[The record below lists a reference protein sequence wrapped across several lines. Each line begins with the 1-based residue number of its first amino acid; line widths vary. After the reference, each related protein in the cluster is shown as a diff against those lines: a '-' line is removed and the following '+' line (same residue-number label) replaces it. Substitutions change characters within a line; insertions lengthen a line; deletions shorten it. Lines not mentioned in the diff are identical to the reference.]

1 MYLKNLELEGFKS
14 FADSTNL
21 EFKNGFTA
29 IVGPNGCGKSNVS
42 DAIRWAIGE
51 QRSKTLRSTRITDL
65 IFNGS
70 GSRKPVNRAEISITL
85 SNVPAGIRIA
95 GVPNIAEDVK
105 VTRCYHRSGE
115 SEFYINQIPCRLKD
129 ITDFLLD
136 AGISPKVLTIIEQGH
151 IQDIITSKPEERRIM
166 IEEAAGILKFKSRKN
181 DAVRKLDSS
190 RQNLERVADIVQ
202 ELHRQVESLKR
213 QAAKA
218 ERYKNF
224 KAEIKE
230 LSLQLFAVKIKRF
243 QEQLKTIEQELEEQ
257 TQKKIEW
264 STRYA
269 TFENQ
274 LLKLNIEIE
283 ESLNRLNSMREDI
296 HKLTA
301 QISNNEQT
309 IAFKNEQQAE
319 AREDIETAGG
329 EITRMEEEV
338 EGLLQ
343 QTDNQ
348 QRKLSDTSKEIN
360 DQEKNLEQLKDIS
373 EQKRNA
379 LQAIQDRVQVG
390 ERKVFEL
397 YQQTAG
403 SNNKLTEL
411 KTKCQGIDLHKQNLA
426 KEKEGILTSIQ
437 NNQATLQ
444 ERERTHQ
451 SSISELQQ
459 LKEQQEKLK
468 QKVLECSNQAQ
479 EQADAHGERKE
490 AYFNKASLLNSL
502 EKLRTQFE
510 GFNEGIKSLMSQQ
523 NGERI
528 PGIREVLVDVLQT
541 PAEYE
546 TAIETA
552 LGDKLQSVIV
562 NSYSDSMEAIGFLK
576 NSESG
581 RGLFVPLNPK
591 STPSAPLQLNGT
603 QGIVG
608 KALNFIKCGED
619 YRPVIE
625 LLLGNVVIVQDMD
638 VAMHLHQ
645 NPEFQGTV
653 VTLNGD
659 MIESNGFITGGSA
672 KNESSRLLARNRE
685 IDSLSESVKELKV
698 KLEESRVKIESDKY
712 ALVELETSLKKTNEE
727 VHQKELDNN
736 NSLRDLEQLRQEVLR
751 LDDHASNLDTE
762 SMSLTQQLQGLENE
776 KGSLSVQLL
785 EMEQKSRGEEES
797 LEKERIELEES
808 RKTLERNLMEISGL
822 KVLVTSLIGRRENTL
837 TEIKRLT
844 LQQKNLQQQI
854 ENREKDMVS
863 NQNRIIEIDNDV
875 SVLEG
880 NVLKQ
885 TKEKDALNNRAVKE
899 EENLRENEDLQ
910 KQTDQNIRELSRK
923 LQEITEI
930 LSQIEIKRSEIK
942 LQNAHIEERAYEDF
956 NATREELSAA
966 HDEKIV
972 ENEIEESVKDLKEK
986 LARLGEVNLAA
997 LSEFEKTNER
1007 YTFLKEQQDDLAESI
1022 ELLHS
1027 TIEKINCT
1035 TRERFL
1041 DTFNKVNENFK
1052 EVFARLFQGGK
1063 ANLTLMDESN
1073 PLDSGIEITAN
1084 PIGKS
1089 MQNLSLLSGGEKSMA
1104 AIALVFAVFK
1114 VRPSPFC
1121 LLDEVDAPLD
1131 EANVVRF
1138 QEMLK
1143 EMAVNTQ
1150 FIIITHNQKTMT
1162 FANALYG
1169 ITMEEKGVS
1178 KAVSVNFN

>member
-29 IVGPNGCGKSNVS
+29 IVGPNGCGKSNIS

-70 GSRKPVNRAEISITL
+70 ASRKPVNRAEISITL
-85 SNVPAGIRIA
+85 ANVPAGIRIA
-95 GVPNIAEDVK
+95 GVPNMAEEVK

-151 IQDIITSKPEERRIM
+151 IQDIITSKPEERRIL

-181 DAVRKLDSS
+181 DAIRKLDSS

-230 LSLQLFAVKIKRF
+230 LSLKLFAVKIRRF
-243 QEQLKTIEQELEEQ
+243 KTQLETVEKELAEQ
-257 TQKKIEW
+257 TQKKTEW
-264 STRYA
+264 SARHA

-274 LLKLNIEIE
+274 IAQLNIDIE
-283 ESLNRLNSMREDI
+283 ESLSRLNELREDI

-309 IAFKNEQQAE
+309 ITFKKEQQAD
-319 AREDIETAGG
+319 AKEDIESAAG
-329 EITRMEEEV
+329 EISRMNEEV
-338 EGLLQ
+338 ESLLH
-343 QTDNQ
+343 QTEG
-348 QRKLSDTSKEIN
+348 QRKKLSDTSQEIN
-360 DQEKNLEQLKDIS
+360 DQEIALEQIKEQSD
-373 EQKRNA
+373 QKRDA
-379 LQAIQDRVQVG
+379 VQEIQDQVQSG

-397 YQQTAG
+397 FQQSAG
-403 SNNKLTEL
+403 SKNKLTEL
-411 KTKCQGIDLHKQNLA
+411 ETRSQGIEARKQNLA
-426 KEKEGILTSIQ
+426 AEQEETQNQIQ
-437 NNQATLQ
+437 NNRSTLQ
-444 ERERTHQ
+444 ERESEHQTH
-451 SSISELQQ
+451 IDELQQ
-459 LKEQQEKLK
+459 LKERQGGLN
-468 QKVLECSNQAQ
+468 QKVLEGANRAQA
-479 EQADAHGERKE
+479 EVNAHSERKE
-490 AYFNKASLLNSL
+490 GYFNKSSLLGSL

-528 PGIREVLVDVLQT
+528 PGIREVLVDVLKT

-562 NSYSDSMEAIGFLK
+562 NSYSDSIEAIGYLK
-576 NSESG
+576 NNESG

-591 STPSAPLQLNGT
+591 STPSPPLHLNGT
-603 QGIVG
+603 EGVVG
-608 KALNFIKCGED
+608 KALNFIECGED
-619 YRPVIE
+619 YRPIVE
-625 LLLGNVVIVQDMD
+625 LLLRNVVLVNDMD

-645 NPEFQGTV
+645 NPEFHGTA
-653 VTLNGD
+653 VTLNGE
-659 MIESNGFITGGSA
+659 MIDANGFITGGSA
-672 KNESSRLLARNRE
+672 KSESSRLLARNRE
-685 IDSLSESVKELKV
+685 IDNLSEIVKQLKAE
-698 KLEESRVKIESDKY
+698 LEESQLSIESGKR
-712 ALVELETSLKKTNEE
+712 AQVELETRLKEMDDE
-727 VHQKELDNN
+727 VHQKELANN
-736 NSLRDLEQLRQEVLR
+736 NILRDLEQLRQEMQR
-751 LDDHASNLDTE
+751 LENRAATVDAETT
-762 SMSLTQQLQGLENE
+762 SLSQELQGLDNE
-776 KGSLSVQLL
+776 KSSLKERLL
-785 EMEQKSRGEEES
+785 EMEQKSQAEEES
-797 LEKERIELEES
+797 LTRKRTELEQS
-808 RKTLERNLMEISGL
+808 RKALEEKSGEISGL
-822 KVLVTSLIGRRENTL
+822 KVLITSLIGRRENTL
-837 TEIKRLT
+837 TEIKRLE
-844 LQQKNLQQQI
+844 LQKQNLQQQV
-854 ENREKDMVS
+854 EKRETDRVS
-863 NQNRIIEIDNDV
+863 NQNRIVEIDNDV
-875 SVLEG
+875 SVLEE

-885 TKEKDALNNRAVKE
+885 SREKDVLSENAVQE
-899 EENLRENEDLQ
+899 EESLRGNEDAQ
-910 KQTDQNIRELSRK
+910 KQMDSDIRELSRK
-923 LQEITEI
+923 LQEITET
-930 LSQIEIKRSEIK
+930 LSQIEIKRSETR

-966 HDEKIV
+966 YDESID
-972 ENEIEESVKDLKEK
+972 EQEIEESVKELKEK

-1007 YTFLKEQQDDLAESI
+1007 YTFLKAQQDDLAESI

-1035 TRERFL
+1035 TQQRFL
-1041 DTFNKVNENFK
+1041 DTFHQVNENFK

-1063 ANLTLMDESN
+1063 AKLSLIDETN

-1084 PIGKS
+1084 PIGKNL
-1089 MQNLSLLSGGEKSMA
+1089 QTLSLLSGGEKSMT
-1104 AIALVFAVFK
+1104 AIALMFAVFK

-1178 KAVSVNFN
+1178 KVVSVHFN

>member
-95 GVPNIAEDVK
+95 GVPNVAEDVK

-243 QEQLKTIEQELEEQ
+243 QVQLKTIEQELEEQ
-257 TQKKIEW
+257 TQKKTEW
-264 STRYA
+264 TTRYA

-283 ESLNRLNSMREDI
+283 ESLNRLNSLREDI

-309 IAFKNEQQAE
+309 IAFKKEQQAE
-319 AREDIETAGG
+319 ARKDIEAAGG
-329 EITRMEEEV
+329 EITRMKEEV

-348 QRKLSDTSKEIN
+348 QKKLNDTSKEID
-360 DQEKNLEQLKDIS
+360 DQEKNLEQLKGIS
-373 EQKRNA
+373 EQKRDA
-379 LQAIQDRVQVG
+379 LLLIQERVQVG

-397 YQQTAG
+397 YQQKAG

-411 KTKCQGIDLHKQNLA
+411 KTKSESIDLRKQNLA
-426 KEKEGILTSIQ
+426 KEKEGIINLIQ
-437 NNQATLQ
+437 KNQSTLQ
-444 ERERTHQ
+444 ELERRHQ
-451 SSISELQQ
+451 SSTDELQQ
-459 LKEQQEKLK
+459 LKEQQEKLA
-468 QKVLECSNQAQ
+468 QKVLEYSNQAQ
-479 EQADAHGERKE
+479 EQADTHGEKKE
-490 AYFNKASLLNSL
+490 AYFNKASLLHSL
-502 EKLRTQFE
+502 KKLRTQFE

-562 NSYSDSMEAIGFLK
+562 NSYSDSMEAIGYLK

-591 STPSAPLQLNGT
+591 PTPNTPLHLNGT

-625 LLLGNVVIVQDMD
+625 LLLRNVVIVQDMD

-653 VTLNGD
+653 VTLNGE

-672 KNESSRLLARNRE
+672 KNESLRLLARNRE
-685 IDSLSESVKELKV
+685 IESLSENVEELKV
-698 KLEESRVKIESDKY
+698 KLEESRVKIESNKN
-712 ALVELETSLKKTNEE
+712 ALAELETSLKKINEE
-727 VHQKELDNN
+727 VHQNELVNN
-736 NSLRDLEQLRQEVLR
+736 NSLRDLEQLRQEARR

-762 SMSLTQQLQGLENE
+762 SMSMIQQLDSLENE
-776 KGSLSVQLL
+776 KGSLSEQLL
-785 EMEQKSRGEEES
+785 EMEQKSRAEEES
-797 LEKERIELEES
+797 LAKERIELEES
-808 RKTLERNLMEISGL
+808 RKTLEKDLMEISGL
-822 KVLVTSLIGRRENTL
+822 KVLITSLVGRRENKL
-837 TEIKRLT
+837 TEIKRLK

-854 ENREKDMVS
+854 ENGEKDMVS

-885 TKEKDALNNRAVKE
+885 TREKDTLSNTAIKE
-899 EENLRENEDLQ
+899 EENLRENEGSQ
-910 KQTDQNIRELSRK
+910 KQMDHNIRELSRK
-923 LQEITEI
+923 LQEITEV

-966 HDEKIV
+966 YDEKII
-972 ENEIEESVKDLKEK
+972 ENEIEESVKDLKQK

-1007 YTFLKEQQDDLAESI
+1007 YTFLKEQQDDLAKSI

-1035 TRERFL
+1035 TKERFL
-1041 DTFNKVNENFK
+1041 ETFNKVNENFK

-1063 ANLTLMDESN
+1063 ANLSLMDESN

-1089 MQNLSLLSGGEKSMA
+1089 LQNLSLLSGGEKSMA
-1104 AIALVFAVFK
+1104 AIALMFAVFK

-1138 QEMLK
+1138 QDMLK
-1143 EMAVNTQ
+1143 EMSVNTQ

>member
-14 FADSTNL
+14 FADFTNL

-151 IQDIITSKPEERRIM
+151 IQDIITSKPEERRIL

-181 DAVRKLDSS
+181 DAVRKLDYS

-218 ERYKNF
+218 ERYKKF
-224 KAEIKE
+224 KAETKE
-230 LSLQLFAVKIKRF
+230 LSLKLFAVKIRRF
-243 QEQLKTIEQELEEQ
+243 QAQLKTIEQELEEQ
-257 TQKKIEW
+257 TQKKTEW
-264 STRYA
+264 SARHA

-274 LLKLNIEIE
+274 IAKLNIEIE
-283 ESLNRLNSMREDI
+283 QSLNCLNELREEI
-296 HKLTA
+296 HKLNS
-301 QISNNEQT
+301 QISNTEQT
-309 IAFKNEQQAE
+309 IVFKKEQQAE
-319 AREDIETAGG
+319 AREDTEAAAE
-329 EITRMEEEV
+329 EIARMKEEV
-338 EGLLQ
+338 EDLSS
-343 QTDNQ
+343 QTAEQ
-348 QRKLSDTSKEIN
+348 KKKLGETSSEIN
-360 DQEKNLEQLKDIS
+360 EQEIALDQLKEQS
-373 EQKRNA
+373 EQKRDA
-379 LQAIQDRVQVG
+379 LQEIQDRVQAG

-397 YQQTAG
+397 FQQSAG
-403 SNNKLTEL
+403 SKNKLTEL
-411 KTKCQGIDLHKQNLA
+411 ETKCQGIESRKQNLL
-426 KEKEGILTSIQ
+426 KEKEEILSSIHD
-437 NNQATLQ
+437 NQSTLQ
-444 ERERTHQ
+444 ERERKHQ
-451 SSISELQQ
+451 TSFDALQEL
-459 LKEQQEKLK
+459 KGQQENLK
-468 QKVLECSNQAQ
+468 QKVLQGSSQAQ
-479 EQADAHGERKE
+479 AEADAHGERKE
-490 AYFNKASLLNSL
+490 VYFNKASLLNSL
-502 EKLRTQFE
+502 EKLRKQFE

-528 PGIREVLVDVLQT
+528 PGIRDVLVDVLQT
-541 PAEYE
+541 SAEYE

-562 NSYSDSMEAIGFLK
+562 NSYSDSMEAIGYLK
-576 NSESG
+576 NNESG

-591 STPSAPLQLNGT
+591 STPSTPLHLNGT
-603 QGIVG
+603 QGVVG
-608 KALNFIKCGED
+608 KALNFIDCSED

-625 LLLGNVVIVQDMD
+625 LLLRNVVIVQDMD

-645 NPEFQGTV
+645 NPDFHGTV
-653 VTLNGD
+653 VTLNGE
-659 MIESNGFITGGSA
+659 MIEANGFITGGSA
-672 KNESSRLLARNRE
+672 KSESSRLLARNRE
-685 IDSLSESVKELKV
+685 IESLSENVKELKIE
-698 KLEESRVKIESDKY
+698 LEESQVKMESDKR
-712 ALVELETSLKKTNEE
+712 ALAELEASLRQMDEE
-727 VHQKELDNN
+727 VHQKDLDNN
-736 NSLRDLEQLRQEVLR
+736 NSLRDLEQLRQEVKR
-751 LDDHASNLDTE
+751 LENHASDLDAETA
-762 SMSLTQQLQGLENE
+762 SLTEQLQELENK
-776 KGSLSVQLL
+776 KGSLKEQLL
-785 EMEQKSRGEEES
+785 EMEQKSRAEEEM
-797 LEKERIELEES
+797 LVKERTELEES
-808 RKTLERNLMEISGL
+808 RKDLEDKSVEISSL
-822 KVLVTSLIGRRENTL
+822 KVLITSLIGRRENTL
-837 TEIKRLT
+837 TEIKRLE
-844 LQQKNLQQQI
+844 LQKQNLEQQI
-854 ENREKDMVS
+854 EKREADRVS

-875 SVLEG
+875 SVLED

-885 TKEKDALNNRAVKE
+885 TREKDSLNDRAVKE
-899 EENLRENEDLQ
+899 EEKLRENEDAQ
-910 KQTDQNIRELSRK
+910 KQMDQNIRELSRK
-923 LQEITEI
+923 LQGITET
-930 LSQIEIKRSEIK
+930 LSQIEIQRSETR

-966 HDEKIV
+966 YDENIV
-972 ENEIEESVKDLKEK
+972 ENEIEEAVKELKEK
-986 LARLGEVNLAA
+986 LSRLGEVNLAA

-1007 YTFLKEQQDDLAESI
+1007 YTFLKQQQDDLAESI
-1022 ELLHS
+1022 DLLHS
-1027 TIEKINCT
+1027 AIEKINST
-1035 TRERFL
+1035 TQQRFL
-1041 DTFNKVNENFK
+1041 ETFEKVNENFK

-1063 ANLTLMDESN
+1063 AELSLMDEAN

-1089 MQNLSLLSGGEKSMA
+1089 LQNLSLLSGGEKSMT
-1104 AIALVFAVFK
+1104 AIALMFAVFK

-1178 KAVSVNFN
+1178 KAVSVHFN

>member
-1 MYLKNLELEGFKS
+1 M
-14 FADSTNL
+14 
-21 EFKNGFTA
+21 
-29 IVGPNGCGKSNVS
+29 
-42 DAIRWAIGE
+42 
-51 QRSKTLRSTRITDL
+51 
-65 IFNGS
+65 
-70 GSRKPVNRAEISITL
+70 
-85 SNVPAGIRIA
+85 
-95 GVPNIAEDVK
+95 
-105 VTRCYHRSGE
+105 
-115 SEFYINQIPCRLKD
+115 
-129 ITDFLLD
+129 
-136 AGISPKVLTIIEQGH
+136 
-151 IQDIITSKPEERRIM
+151 
-166 IEEAAGILKFKSRKN
+166 
-181 DAVRKLDSS
+181 
-190 RQNLERVADIVQ
+190 
-202 ELHRQVESLKR
+202 
-213 QAAKA
+213 
-218 ERYKNF
+218 
-224 KAEIKE
+224 
-230 LSLQLFAVKIKRF
+230 
-243 QEQLKTIEQELEEQ
+243 
-257 TQKKIEW
+257 
-264 STRYA
+264 
-269 TFENQ
+269 
-274 LLKLNIEIE
+274 
-283 ESLNRLNSMREDI
+283 
-296 HKLTA
+296 
-301 QISNNEQT
+301 
-309 IAFKNEQQAE
+309 
-319 AREDIETAGG
+319 
-329 EITRMEEEV
+329 
-338 EGLLQ
+338 
-343 QTDNQ
+343 
-348 QRKLSDTSKEIN
+348 
-360 DQEKNLEQLKDIS
+360 
-373 EQKRNA
+373 
-379 LQAIQDRVQVG
+379 
-390 ERKVFEL
+390 
-397 YQQTAG
+397 
-403 SNNKLTEL
+403 
-411 KTKCQGIDLHKQNLA
+411 
-426 KEKEGILTSIQ
+426 
-437 NNQATLQ
+437 
-444 ERERTHQ
+444 
-451 SSISELQQ
+451 QQ
-459 LKEQQEKLK
+459 LKGQQEKLK
-468 QKVLECSNQAQ
+468 QKTLECSNQAQ
-479 EQADAHGERKE
+479 EQADVHGERKE

-591 STPSAPLQLNGT
+591 STPSAPLHLNGT

-625 LLLGNVVIVQDMD
+625 LLLGNVVIVKDMD

-653 VTLNGD
+653 VTLNGE

-685 IDSLSESVKELKV
+685 IESLSKSVKELKV
-698 KLEESRVKIESDKY
+698 KLEESRVKIESDKN
-712 ALVELETSLKKTNEE
+712 ALVELEISLKKINEE
-727 VHQKELDNN
+727 VHQKELANN

-751 LDDHASNLDTE
+751 LDNQASNLDTE
-762 SMSLTQQLQGLENE
+762 SMSLAQQLHDLENE
-776 KGSLSVQLL
+776 KDSLSEQLL
-785 EMEQKSRGEEES
+785 EMEQKSRAEEES
-797 LEKERIELEES
+797 LAKERTGLEES
-808 RKTLERNLMEISGL
+808 RKALERNLMEISGL
-822 KVLVTSLIGRRENTL
+822 KVLITSLVGRRENTL

-844 LQQKNLQQQI
+844 LQQKNLQQQH
-854 ENREKDMVS
+854 EKREKDMVS

-875 SVLEG
+875 SVLES

-885 TKEKDALNNRAVKE
+885 TKEKDTLSNRAVKE
-899 EENLRENEDLQ
+899 EENLRENEDSQ
-910 KQTDQNIRELSRK
+910 KQMDQNIRELSRK

-972 ENEIEESVKDLKEK
+972 ENEIEESVKDLKQK

-1035 TRERFL
+1035 TQERFL

-1084 PIGKS
+1084 PLGKS

>member
-95 GVPNIAEDVK
+95 GVPNIAEEVK

-129 ITDFLLD
+129 ITDFLMD

-151 IQDIITSKPEERRIM
+151 IQDIITSKPEERRIL

-218 ERYKNF
+218 EKYKNF
-224 KAEIKE
+224 KSEIKE
-230 LSLQLFAVKIKRF
+230 LSLKLFAVKLRRF
-243 QEQLKTIEQELEEQ
+243 KAQLETIEKELEEQ
-257 TQKKIEW
+257 TQKKTEW
-264 STRYA
+264 SARHS

-274 LLKLNIEIE
+274 IAQLNIEIE
-283 ESLNRLNSMREDI
+283 ESLNRLNELREDI
-296 HKLTA
+296 HKLTG

-309 IAFKNEQQAE
+309 ITFKKEQQAE
-319 AREDIETAGG
+319 AREDIESAAG
-329 EITRMEEEV
+329 EITRMSEEV
-338 EGLLQ
+338 EGLSH
-343 QTDNQ
+343 QTEE
-348 QRKLSDTSKEIN
+348 QRQKLSETSQEIN
-360 DQEKNLEQLKDIS
+360 DQEIALEKLKEESD
-373 EQKRNA
+373 QKRSS
-379 LQAIQDRVQVG
+379 LQAIQDQVQSG

-397 YQQTAG
+397 FQQSAG
-403 SNNKLTEL
+403 SKNKLTVLE
-411 KTKCQGIDLHKQNLA
+411 TKSQALESRKQNLA
-426 KEKEGILTSIQ
+426 QEKEETQNQIQ
-437 NNQATLQ
+437 SNLSLLQ
-444 ERERTHQ
+444 ERDGEHQ
-451 SSISELQQ
+451 VRLEELQQ
-459 LKEQQEKLK
+459 LKEQQGKLS
-468 QKVLECSNQAQ
+468 QRVLETSNMAHAQ
-479 EQADAHGERKE
+479 VDAHSERKE
-490 AYFNKASLLNSL
+490 AYFNKSSLLGSL

-562 NSYSDSMEAIGFLK
+562 NTYSDSMEAIGYLK
-576 NSESG
+576 SNESG

-591 STPSAPLQLNGT
+591 STPSAPLHLNGT

-608 KALNFIKCGED
+608 KALNFINCGED

-625 LLLGNVVIVQDMD
+625 LLLRNVVIVEDMD

-653 VTLNGD
+653 VTLNGE
-659 MIESNGFITGGSA
+659 MIDANGFITGGSA
-672 KNESSRLLARNRE
+672 KSESSRLLARNRE
-685 IDSLSESVKELKV
+685 IENLSENVTQLKEE
-698 KLEESRVKIESDKY
+698 LEESQTKIESGKR
-712 ALVELETSLKKTNEE
+712 ALVELESGLKDKNEE
-727 VHQKELDNN
+727 VHQKELTNN
-736 NSLRDLEQLRQEVLR
+736 NSLRDLDQLRQDVQR
-751 LDDHASNLDTE
+751 LESHASALNAE
-762 SMSLTQQLQGLENE
+762 STSLSEQLQQLEGEKHTLNE
-776 KGSLSVQLL
+776 QLH
-785 EMEQKSRGEEES
+785 EMEQKSRAEEELLAQERAK
-797 LEKERIELEES
+797 LEQSRNALEEKS
-808 RKTLERNLMEISGL
+808 VEISGL
-822 KVLVTSLIGRRENTL
+822 KVLITSLIGRRENTL
-837 TEIKRLT
+837 IEIKRLE
-844 LQQKNLQQQI
+844 LQQQNLQQQI
-854 ENREKDMVS
+854 EKRESDRVS
-863 NQNRIIEIDNDV
+863 NQNRIVEIDNDV
-875 SVLEG
+875 SVLEE

-885 TKEKDALNNRAVKE
+885 SREKDILSENAVQE
-899 EENLRENEDLQ
+899 EESLRQNEDAQ
-910 KQTDQNIRELSRK
+910 KQMDQDIRELSRK
-923 LQEITEI
+923 LQEITET

-942 LQNAHIEERAYEDF
+942 LQSVHIEERAYEDF
-956 NATREELSAA
+956 NATRDELLAADDESIDEHEVEEA
-966 HDEKIV
+966 
-972 ENEIEESVKDLKEK
+972 VKDLKEK
-986 LARLGEVNLAA
+986 LSRLGEVNLAA

-1035 TRERFL
+1035 TQQRFL
-1041 DTFNKVNENFK
+1041 DTFAQVNENFK

-1063 ANLTLMDESN
+1063 AELSLIDEAN

-1089 MQNLSLLSGGEKSMA
+1089 LQTLSLLSGGEKSMT
-1104 AIALVFAVFK
+1104 AIALMFAVFK

-1178 KAVSVNFN
+1178 KAVSVHFN

>member
-136 AGISPKVLTIIEQGH
+136 AGISPKVLTVIEQGH
-151 IQDIITSKPEERRIM
+151 IQDIITSKPEERRIL

-181 DAVRKLDSS
+181 DAVRKLDHS
-190 RQNLERVADIVQ
+190 RQNLERVMDIVQ

-218 ERYKNF
+218 ERYKKF

-230 LSLQLFAVKIKRF
+230 LSFKLFAVKIRRF
-243 QEQLKTIEQELEEQ
+243 KAQLKTIEQELGEK
-257 TQKKIEW
+257 TQKKTEW
-264 STRYA
+264 SARHA

-274 LLKLNIEIE
+274 IAKLNIEIE
-283 ESLNRLNSMREDI
+283 ESLNRLNELREDV
-296 HKLTA
+296 HKLTS
-301 QISNNEQT
+301 QISNTEQT
-309 IAFKNEQQAE
+309 IVFKKEQQAE
-319 AREDIETAGG
+319 AREDIEAAAE
-329 EITRMEEEV
+329 EIARMKEEV
-338 EGLLQ
+338 EVLSN
-343 QTDNQ
+343 QTGEQKN
-348 QRKLSDTSKEIN
+348 KLRETSSEIN
-360 DQEKNLEQLKDIS
+360 NQEVALDQLKEQS
-373 EQKRNA
+373 EQKRDA
-379 LQAIQDRVQVG
+379 LQAIQDRVQAG

-397 YQQTAG
+397 FQQSAG
-403 SNNKLTEL
+403 SKNKLTEL
-411 KTKCQGIDLHKQNLA
+411 KTKCQGIESRKQNLL
-426 KEKEGILTSIQ
+426 KEKEGILNLIHD
-437 NNQATLQ
+437 NQSTLQ
-444 ERERTHQ
+444 ERERKHQ
-451 SSISELQQ
+451 ISLDALQK
-459 LKEQQEKLK
+459 LKEEQENLK
-468 QKVLECSNQAQ
+468 QKALDGSSQAQ
-479 EQADAHGERKE
+479 VEADAHGERKE
-490 AYFNKASLLNSL
+490 IYFNKASLLNSL
-502 EKLRTQFE
+502 EKLRQQFE

-541 PAEYE
+541 SAEYE

-562 NSYSDSMEAIGFLK
+562 NSYSDSMEAIGYLK
-576 NSESG
+576 NNESG

-591 STPSAPLQLNGT
+591 STPSAPLNLNGT
-603 QGIVG
+603 QGVVG
-608 KALNFIKCGED
+608 RALNFINCSED

-645 NPEFQGTV
+645 NPDFHGTV
-653 VTLNGD
+653 VTLNGE
-659 MIESNGFITGGSA
+659 MIEANGFVTGGSA
-672 KNESSRLLARNRE
+672 KSESSRLLARNRE
-685 IDSLSESVKELKV
+685 IESLSENVKELKV
-698 KLEESRVKIESDKY
+698 ELEQSQVKIESDKR
-712 ALVELETSLKKTNEE
+712 ALAELEADLRHMDEE

-736 NSLRDLEQLRQEVLR
+736 NSLRDLEQLRQEAKR
-751 LDDHASNLDTE
+751 LESQALNLDAERT
-762 SMSLTQQLQGLENE
+762 SLTKQFQDLENE
-776 KGSLSVQLL
+776 KGSLNERLL
-785 EMEQKSRGEEES
+785 EMEQKSRAEEEM
-797 LEKERIELEES
+797 LVKERTALEES
-808 RKTLERNLMEISGL
+808 RQALEDKSVEISGL
-822 KVLVTSLIGRRENTL
+822 KVLITSLIGRRENTL
-837 TEIKRLT
+837 TEIKRLE
-844 LQQKNLQQQI
+844 LQKQNLAQQI
-854 ENREKDMVS
+854 EKREADRVS

-875 SVLEG
+875 LVLED

-885 TKEKDALNNRAVKE
+885 TREKDSLSDCAVKE
-899 EENLRENEDLQ
+899 EERLRENEDAQ
-910 KQTDQNIRELSRK
+910 KQMDQDIRELSRK
-923 LQEITEI
+923 LQEITET
-930 LSQIEIKRSEIK
+930 LSQIEIKRSETR

-956 NATREELSAA
+956 NATREELYAA
-966 HDEKIV
+966 YDENIN
-972 ENEIEESVKDLKEK
+972 ENEIEKAVKELKGK
-986 LARLGEVNLAA
+986 LDRLGEVNLAA

-1022 ELLHS
+1022 DLLHS

-1035 TRERFL
+1035 TQERFL
-1041 DTFNKVNENFK
+1041 ETFEKVNENFK

-1063 ANLTLMDESN
+1063 AELSLMDEAN

-1089 MQNLSLLSGGEKSMA
+1089 LQNLSLLSGGEKSMT
-1104 AIALVFAVFK
+1104 AIALMFAVFK

-1178 KAVSVNFN
+1178 KAVSVHFN

>member
-1 MYLKNLELEGFKS
+1 
-14 FADSTNL
+14 
-21 EFKNGFTA
+21 
-29 IVGPNGCGKSNVS
+29 
-42 DAIRWAIGE
+42 
-51 QRSKTLRSTRITDL
+51 
-65 IFNGS
+65 
-70 GSRKPVNRAEISITL
+70 
-85 SNVPAGIRIA
+85 
-95 GVPNIAEDVK
+95 
-105 VTRCYHRSGE
+105 
-115 SEFYINQIPCRLKD
+115 
-129 ITDFLLD
+129 
-136 AGISPKVLTIIEQGH
+136 
-151 IQDIITSKPEERRIM
+151 
-166 IEEAAGILKFKSRKN
+166 
-181 DAVRKLDSS
+181 
-190 RQNLERVADIVQ
+190 
-202 ELHRQVESLKR
+202 
-213 QAAKA
+213 
-218 ERYKNF
+218 
-224 KAEIKE
+224 
-230 LSLQLFAVKIKRF
+230 
-243 QEQLKTIEQELEEQ
+243 
-257 TQKKIEW
+257 
-264 STRYA
+264 
-269 TFENQ
+269 
-274 LLKLNIEIE
+274 
-283 ESLNRLNSMREDI
+283 
-296 HKLTA
+296 
-301 QISNNEQT
+301 
-309 IAFKNEQQAE
+309 
-319 AREDIETAGG
+319 
-329 EITRMEEEV
+329 
-338 EGLLQ
+338 
-343 QTDNQ
+343 
-348 QRKLSDTSKEIN
+348 
-360 DQEKNLEQLKDIS
+360 
-373 EQKRNA
+373 
-379 LQAIQDRVQVG
+379 
-390 ERKVFEL
+390 
-397 YQQTAG
+397 
-403 SNNKLTEL
+403 
-411 KTKCQGIDLHKQNLA
+411 
-426 KEKEGILTSIQ
+426 
-437 NNQATLQ
+437 
-444 ERERTHQ
+444 
-451 SSISELQQ
+451 
-459 LKEQQEKLK
+459 
-468 QKVLECSNQAQ
+468 
-479 EQADAHGERKE
+479 
-490 AYFNKASLLNSL
+490 
-502 EKLRTQFE
+502 
-510 GFNEGIKSLMSQQ
+510 
-523 NGERI
+523 
-528 PGIREVLVDVLQT
+528 
-541 PAEYE
+541 
-546 TAIETA
+546 
-552 LGDKLQSVIV
+552 
-562 NSYSDSMEAIGFLK
+562 
-576 NSESG
+576 
-581 RGLFVPLNPK
+581 
-591 STPSAPLQLNGT
+591 
-603 QGIVG
+603 
-608 KALNFIKCGED
+608 
-619 YRPVIE
+619 
-625 LLLGNVVIVQDMD
+625 
-638 VAMHLHQ
+638 
-645 NPEFQGTV
+645 
-653 VTLNGD
+653 
-659 MIESNGFITGGSA
+659 
-672 KNESSRLLARNRE
+672 
-685 IDSLSESVKELKV
+685 
-698 KLEESRVKIESDKY
+698 
-712 ALVELETSLKKTNEE
+712 
-727 VHQKELDNN
+727 
-736 NSLRDLEQLRQEVLR
+736 
-751 LDDHASNLDTE
+751 
-762 SMSLTQQLQGLENE
+762 
-776 KGSLSVQLL
+776 
-785 EMEQKSRGEEES
+785 MEQKSRGEEES

-885 TKEKDALNNRAVKE
+885 TKEKDTLNNRAVKE
-899 EENLRENEDLQ
+899 EENLRENEDSQ

-1035 TRERFL
+1035 TQERFL

>member
-95 GVPNIAEDVK
+95 GVPNMAEDVK

-151 IQDIITSKPEERRIM
+151 IQDIITSKPEERRIL

-243 QEQLKTIEQELEEQ
+243 QVQLKTIDQELEEQ
-257 TQKKIEW
+257 TQKKTEW

-283 ESLNRLNSMREDI
+283 ESLNRLNSLREDI
-296 HKLTA
+296 HKLTT
-301 QISNNEQT
+301 QISSNEQT
-309 IAFKNEQQAE
+309 ITFKKEQQAE
-319 AREDIETAGG
+319 AREDIEAASG

-338 EGLLQ
+338 ESLLQ

-348 QRKLSDTSKEIN
+348 QKKLSDTSKEIN
-360 DQEKNLEQLKDIS
+360 DQEKNLEQLKEIS
-373 EQKRNA
+373 EQKRDA
-379 LQAIQDRVQVG
+379 LQTIQDRVQVG

-411 KTKCQGIDLHKQNLA
+411 ETKCQGIELRKQNLS
-426 KEKEGILTSIQ
+426 KEKEEILNLIQ
-437 NNQATLQ
+437 NNQSTLQ
-444 ERERTHQ
+444 ERERRHQ
-451 SSISELQQ
+451 SSINELQQ

-468 QKVLECSNQAQ
+468 QKTLECSNQAQ
-479 EQADAHGERKE
+479 EQADVHGERKE

-523 NGERI
+523 NGEKI

-562 NSYSDSMEAIGFLK
+562 NSYSDSMEAIGYLK
-576 NSESG
+576 NNESG

-591 STPSAPLQLNGT
+591 STPSAPLHLNGT
-603 QGIVG
+603 KGIVG

-619 YRPVIE
+619 YRPIIE
-625 LLLGNVVIVQDMD
+625 LLLRNVVIVQDMD
-638 VAMHLHQ
+638 VGMHLHQ

-653 VTLNGD
+653 VTLNGE

-685 IDSLSESVKELKV
+685 IESLSESVKELKV
-698 KLEESRVKIESDKY
+698 KLEESRIKIESDKN

-727 VHQKELDNN
+727 VHQKELANN

-751 LDDHASNLDTE
+751 LDNHASNLDTE
-762 SMSLTQQLQGLENE
+762 SMSLTQQLHDLENE
-776 KGSLSVQLL
+776 KDSLSEQLL
-785 EMEQKSRGEEES
+785 EMEQKNQAEKES
-797 LEKERIELEES
+797 LAKERTGLEES
-808 RKTLERNLMEISGL
+808 RKVLERNLMEISGL
-822 KVLVTSLIGRRENTL
+822 KVLITSLVGRRENTL

-854 ENREKDMVS
+854 EKREKDMVS

-875 SVLEG
+875 SVLES

-885 TKEKDALNNRAVKE
+885 TREKDVLSNRAVKE
-899 EENLRENEDLQ
+899 EENLRENEDSQ
-910 KQTDQNIRELSRK
+910 KQMDQNIRELSRK
-923 LQEITEI
+923 LQEITET

-966 HDEKIV
+966 YDEKII
-972 ENEIEESVKDLKEK
+972 ENEIEESVKDLKQK
-986 LARLGEVNLAA
+986 LERLGEVNLAA

-1035 TRERFL
+1035 TQERFL
-1041 DTFNKVNENFK
+1041 ETFDKVNENFK

-1063 ANLTLMDESN
+1063 ANLSLIDKSN

-1084 PIGKS
+1084 PLGKS
-1089 MQNLSLLSGGEKSMA
+1089 LQNLSLLSGGEKSMT
-1104 AIALVFAVFK
+1104 AIALMFAVFK

-1143 EMAVNTQ
+1143 EMAVKTQ

-1169 ITMEEKGVS
+1169 VTMEENGVS

>member
-1 MYLKNLELEGFKS
+1 
-14 FADSTNL
+14 
-21 EFKNGFTA
+21 
-29 IVGPNGCGKSNVS
+29 
-42 DAIRWAIGE
+42 
-51 QRSKTLRSTRITDL
+51 
-65 IFNGS
+65 
-70 GSRKPVNRAEISITL
+70 
-85 SNVPAGIRIA
+85 
-95 GVPNIAEDVK
+95 
-105 VTRCYHRSGE
+105 
-115 SEFYINQIPCRLKD
+115 
-129 ITDFLLD
+129 
-136 AGISPKVLTIIEQGH
+136 
-151 IQDIITSKPEERRIM
+151 
-166 IEEAAGILKFKSRKN
+166 
-181 DAVRKLDSS
+181 
-190 RQNLERVADIVQ
+190 
-202 ELHRQVESLKR
+202 
-213 QAAKA
+213 
-218 ERYKNF
+218 
-224 KAEIKE
+224 
-230 LSLQLFAVKIKRF
+230 
-243 QEQLKTIEQELEEQ
+243 
-257 TQKKIEW
+257 
-264 STRYA
+264 
-269 TFENQ
+269 
-274 LLKLNIEIE
+274 
-283 ESLNRLNSMREDI
+283 
-296 HKLTA
+296 
-301 QISNNEQT
+301 
-309 IAFKNEQQAE
+309 
-319 AREDIETAGG
+319 
-329 EITRMEEEV
+329 
-338 EGLLQ
+338 
-343 QTDNQ
+343 
-348 QRKLSDTSKEIN
+348 
-360 DQEKNLEQLKDIS
+360 
-373 EQKRNA
+373 
-379 LQAIQDRVQVG
+379 
-390 ERKVFEL
+390 
-397 YQQTAG
+397 
-403 SNNKLTEL
+403 
-411 KTKCQGIDLHKQNLA
+411 
-426 KEKEGILTSIQ
+426 
-437 NNQATLQ
+437 
-444 ERERTHQ
+444 
-451 SSISELQQ
+451 
-459 LKEQQEKLK
+459 
-468 QKVLECSNQAQ
+468 
-479 EQADAHGERKE
+479 
-490 AYFNKASLLNSL
+490 
-502 EKLRTQFE
+502 
-510 GFNEGIKSLMSQQ
+510 
-523 NGERI
+523 
-528 PGIREVLVDVLQT
+528 
-541 PAEYE
+541 
-546 TAIETA
+546 
-552 LGDKLQSVIV
+552 VIV

-712 ALVELETSLKKTNEE
+712 ALVELETSLKKINEE

-785 EMEQKSRGEEES
+785 EMKQKSRGEEES

-854 ENREKDMVS
+854 ENREKDMVL

-885 TKEKDALNNRAVKE
+885 TKEKDALNSRAVKE

>member
-1 MYLKNLELEGFKS
+1 MYK
-14 FADSTNL
+14 
-21 EFKNGFTA
+21 
-29 IVGPNGCGKSNVS
+29 
-42 DAIRWAIGE
+42 R
-51 QRSKTLRSTRITDL
+51 Q
-65 IFNGS
+65 
-70 GSRKPVNRAEISITL
+70 
-85 SNVPAGIRIA
+85 
-95 GVPNIAEDVK
+95 
-105 VTRCYHRSGE
+105 
-115 SEFYINQIPCRLKD
+115 
-129 ITDFLLD
+129 LLD

-151 IQDIITSKPEERRIM
+151 IQDIITSKPEERRIL

-230 LSLQLFAVKIKRF
+230 PSLQLFAVKIKRF
-243 QEQLKTIEQELEEQ
+243 QAQLKTIDQELEEQ
-257 TQKKIEW
+257 TQKKTEW

-283 ESLNRLNSMREDI
+283 ESLNRLNSLREDI
-296 HKLTA
+296 HKLTT
-301 QISNNEQT
+301 QISSNEQT
-309 IAFKNEQQAE
+309 ITFKKEQQAE
-319 AREDIETAGG
+319 AREDIEAAGG

-338 EGLLQ
+338 ESLLQ

-348 QRKLSDTSKEIN
+348 QKKLSDTSKEIN
-360 DQEKNLEQLKDIS
+360 DQEKNLEQLKEIS
-373 EQKRNA
+373 GQKRDA
-379 LQAIQDRVQVG
+379 LQTIQDRVQVG

-411 KTKCQGIDLHKQNLA
+411 KTKCQGIELRKQNLS
-426 KEKEGILTSIQ
+426 KEKEEILNLIQ
-437 NNQATLQ
+437 NNQSTLQ

-451 SSISELQQ
+451 SNINELQQ

-479 EQADAHGERKE
+479 EQADTHGERKE

-653 VTLNGD
+653 VTLNGE

-685 IDSLSESVKELKV
+685 IESLSKSVKELKV
-698 KLEESRVKIESDKY
+698 KLEESRVKIESDKN
-712 ALVELETSLKKTNEE
+712 ALVELEISLKK
-727 VHQKELDNN
+727 
-736 NSLRDLEQLRQEVLR
+736 
-751 LDDHASNLDTE
+751 
-762 SMSLTQQLQGLENE
+762 
-776 KGSLSVQLL
+776 
-785 EMEQKSRGEEES
+785 
-797 LEKERIELEES
+797 
-808 RKTLERNLMEISGL
+808 
-822 KVLVTSLIGRRENTL
+822 
-837 TEIKRLT
+837 
-844 LQQKNLQQQI
+844 
-854 ENREKDMVS
+854 
-863 NQNRIIEIDNDV
+863 
-875 SVLEG
+875 
-880 NVLKQ
+880 
-885 TKEKDALNNRAVKE
+885 
-899 EENLRENEDLQ
+899 
-910 KQTDQNIRELSRK
+910 
-923 LQEITEI
+923 
-930 LSQIEIKRSEIK
+930 
-942 LQNAHIEERAYEDF
+942 
-956 NATREELSAA
+956 
-966 HDEKIV
+966 
-972 ENEIEESVKDLKEK
+972 
-986 LARLGEVNLAA
+986 
-997 LSEFEKTNER
+997 
-1007 YTFLKEQQDDLAESI
+1007 
-1022 ELLHS
+1022 
-1027 TIEKINCT
+1027 IN
-1035 TRERFL
+1035 
-1041 DTFNKVNENFK
+1041 
-1052 EVFARLFQGGK
+1052 
-1063 ANLTLMDESN
+1063 
-1073 PLDSGIEITAN
+1073 
-1084 PIGKS
+1084 
-1089 MQNLSLLSGGEKSMA
+1089 
-1104 AIALVFAVFK
+1104 
-1114 VRPSPFC
+1114 
-1121 LLDEVDAPLD
+1121 
-1131 EANVVRF
+1131 
-1138 QEMLK
+1138 
-1143 EMAVNTQ
+1143 
-1150 FIIITHNQKTMT
+1150 
-1162 FANALYG
+1162 
-1169 ITMEEKGVS
+1169 
-1178 KAVSVNFN
+1178 

>member
-95 GVPNIAEDVK
+95 GVPNVAEEVK

-151 IQDIITSKPEERRIM
+151 IQDIITSKPEERRIL

-181 DAVRKLDSS
+181 DAIRKLDSS

-202 ELHRQVESLKR
+202 ELNRQVESLKR

-230 LSLQLFAVKIKRF
+230 LSLKLFAVKIRRF
-243 QEQLKTIEQELEEQ
+243 QAQLKTIESELEEQ
-257 TQKKIEW
+257 TQKKTEW
-264 STRYA
+264 SARHA

-274 LLKLNIEIE
+274 IAKLNIEIE
-283 ESLNRLNSMREDI
+283 ESLNRLNELREDI

-301 QISNNEQT
+301 QISSSEQS
-309 IAFKNEQQAE
+309 IAFKKEQQAE
-319 AREDIETAGG
+319 AKEDIASAAG
-329 EITRMEEEV
+329 EITRMTEEV
-338 EGLLQ
+338 EGLSLQ
-343 QTDNQ
+343 TEE
-348 QRKLSDTSKEIN
+348 QRKKLSETSQEIN
-360 DQEKNLEQLKDIS
+360 DQEIVLEKIKEEC
-373 EQKRNA
+373 EQKRA
-379 LQAIQDRVQVG
+379 TVQTIQDRVQSG

-397 YQQTAG
+397 FQQSAG
-403 SNNKLTEL
+403 SKNKLTEL
-411 KTKCQGIDLHKQNLA
+411 ETKCQGIELRKERLATEKEEAQNLTQ
-426 KEKEGILTSIQ
+426 GNRTQ
-437 NNQATLQ
+437 LQ
-444 ERERTHQ
+444 EREIEHQ
-451 SSISELQQ
+451 SRIRELQQ
-459 LKEQQEKLK
+459 LKEQQEELK
-468 QKVLECSNQAQ
+468 QQVLEGANQGQ
-479 EQADAHGERKE
+479 VQVDAHNERKE
-490 AYFNKASLLNSL
+490 AYFNKSSLLGSL

-510 GFNEGIKSLMSQQ
+510 GFHEGIKSLMSQQ

-528 PGIREVLVDVLQT
+528 PGIREVLVDVVKT
-541 PAEYE
+541 SSEYE

-562 NSYSDSMEAIGFLK
+562 NSYSDSMEAIGYLK
-576 NSESG
+576 NHESG

-591 STPSAPLQLNGT
+591 STQSPPLHLNGT

-608 KALNFIKCGED
+608 KALNFITCAED

-625 LLLGNVVIVQDMD
+625 LLLRNVVIVEDMD

-653 VTLNGD
+653 VTLNGE
-659 MIESNGFITGGSA
+659 MIEANGFITGGSA
-672 KNESSRLLARNRE
+672 KSESTRLLARNRE
-685 IDSLSESVKELKV
+685 IENLSESVKGLKV
-698 KLEESRVKIESDKY
+698 ELETSQVKIESGKR
-712 ALVELETSLKKTNEE
+712 ALVELELRLKEIDGE

-736 NSLRDLEQLRQEVLR
+736 NGLRDLEQMRQEIQR
-751 LDDHASNLDTE
+751 LESRSSALDAELMT
-762 SMSLTQQLQGLENE
+762 LNQQLQELKSE
-776 KGSLSVQLL
+776 KGSLNEQLQ
-785 EMEQKSRGEEES
+785 EMEQKSRTEEES
-797 LEKERIELEES
+797 LTQERAGLEQSRNALEEKS
-808 RKTLERNLMEISGL
+808 AEISGL

-837 TEIKRLT
+837 TEIKRLE
-844 LQQKNLQQQI
+844 LQQQNLQQQI
-854 ENREKDMVS
+854 EKREADRVS
-863 NQNRIIEIDNDV
+863 NQNRIVEIDNDV
-875 SVLEG
+875 AVLEE

-885 TKEKDALNNRAVKE
+885 SREKDGLSEQAVQE
-899 EENLRENEDLQ
+899 EESLRENEDAQ
-910 KQTDQNIRELSRK
+910 KQMDQDIRELSKK
-923 LQEITEI
+923 LQEITET
-930 LSQIEIKRSEIK
+930 LSQIEIKRSETR

-956 NATREELSAA
+956 NATREELNAA
-966 HDEKIV
+966 YDENV
-972 ENEIEESVKDLKEK
+972 DEQETESSVKDLKEK
-986 LARLGEVNLAA
+986 LGRLGEVNLAA

-1022 ELLHS
+1022 DLLHS

-1035 TRERFL
+1035 TQQRFL
-1041 DTFNKVNENFK
+1041 DTFEQVKVNFK
-1052 EVFARLFQGGK
+1052 EVFSRLFQGGK
-1063 ANLTLMDESN
+1063 AELSLMDETN
-1073 PLDSGIEITAN
+1073 PLESGIEITAN

-1089 MQNLSLLSGGEKSMA
+1089 LQTLSLLSGGEKTMT
-1104 AIALVFAVFK
+1104 AIALMFAVFK

-1178 KAVSVNFN
+1178 KAVSVHFN